1 MKRYISLWLVCLL
14 AVFSM
19 TARAQEGIETKARP
33 DFPALPFTLNYTAPE
48 HAASF
53 SLSANGTTLLAS
65 PTTLHAGTQV
75 KLTTAP
81 AAGYQMAFGYP
92 RVYRTGTPAT
102 TVPVMP
108 VSGSDNAYTFTM
120 PSYPATVEARYEKIP
135 HPITFATP
143 ANGTLAL
150 SAAGTPLASGAKLA
164 PGTVVTIT
172 AVPAAGYRMASGY
185 PKARVTDS
193 NIYEVE
199 VRPVS
204 GRDNTYTFTV
214 PDFQIAGITVVVQ
227 YEKIPYAVSFTAP
240 ANGTLALDTAGT
252 KLASGTKLIPGTQVT
267 VTAAPAEGYQ
277 MISGCP
283 RVKPYSGPEAPLQAT
298 PVDGRDNTY
307 TFTMPDYPVEVEV
320 KYEKIPQAVTFAD
333 PANGT
338 LALSVNGNPLTSGDK
353 LALFKEVKITATPDE
368 GYQMVFGSLKVF
380 GNDETGKEIIVPL
393 EKGNGVTCFL
403 MPAFEVKVEVEF
415 EEIPKAKSSETRLSS
430 LSYQVGGETEKPIP
444 GFLASTIAYDVV
456 LPSTTSR
463 SATLTLSGQPVDTKA
478 TVAPTAA
485 TVQLVD
491 GKAKATLVVTAEDG
505 QAKRT
510 YAVNFTVAPQPI
522 CYVTIQQ
529 PEGGTIS
536 LSYKENK
543 EQIVK
548 SGDVVPVGTVLS
560 LAHTALPN
568 YEFFNYKMYVNG
580 TIQGTAVSEYT
591 VSGDNLKITAQ
602 FNPQSTVPPEEIATI
617 GTPAVPKEKEGQDM
631 NVPTDDN
638 PIVIIP
644 DAVSLPSDTELSSLR
659 LVKEDIEDPAKKAEI
674 EEKAEAAAQD
684 AGIAPDAPKI
694 VMEVTLVKVTTKIS
708 GDNETTTTAVTPV
721 QPSDIVTVRIP
732 YPEGVRKDQHDIVI
746 IHLRSDGVVDVYS
759 EAKDNLIL
767 KEDYMEI
774 SVTSF
779 SPFVVSYTDKPDKPE
794 YPDQPDTPDT
804 PDTPT
809 SNASV
814 EGGMAVWTSANALH
828 IRADRPAEAWVVG
841 LSGAS
846 RARFAVVPGE
856 TRYALP
862 AGVYLVRIAD
872 QTYKVRIRN

>member
-1 MKRYISLWLVCLL
+1 M
-14 AVFSM
+14 
-19 TARAQEGIETKARP
+19 
-33 DFPALPFTLNYTAPE
+33 
-48 HAASF
+48 
-53 SLSANGTTLLAS
+53 
-65 PTTLHAGTQV
+65 
-75 KLTTAP
+75 
-81 AAGYQMAFGYP
+81 
-92 RVYRTGTPAT
+92 
-102 TVPVMP
+102 
-108 VSGSDNAYTFTM
+108 
-120 PSYPATVEARYEKIP
+120 
-135 HPITFATP
+135 
-143 ANGTLAL
+143 

-252 KLASGTKLIPGTQVT
+252 KLASGAKLIPGTQVT
-267 VTAAPAEGYQ
+267 LTAVPDVGYQ
-277 MISGCP
+277 MVSGYP
-283 RVKPYSGPEAPLQAT
+283 KVKPYNGPEAPLQAT

-307 TFTMPDYPVEVEV
+307 TFTMPDYSVEVEV

-353 LALFKEVKITATPDE
+353 LAFFKEVTITATPDE
-368 GYQMVFGSLKVF
+368 GCQMVFGSLKVF
-380 GNDETGKEIIVPL
+380 GNDEIGKEIIVPL
-393 EKGNGVTCFL
+393 EKGNGATCFL
-403 MPAFEVKVEVEF
+403 MPAFEVKVEVRF
-415 EEIPKAKSSETRLSS
+415 ERSPAAQSSETRLSS
-430 LSYQVGGETEKPIP
+430 LSYQVGGETAKSIP

-510 YAVNFTVAPQPI
+510 YAVNFTVAPQPV

-536 LSYKENK
+536 VSYKK
-543 EQIVK
+543 EGKEVVVK
-548 SGDVVPVGTVLS
+548 SGDAVLQNIELN
-560 LAHTALPN
+560 LANTALQN
-568 YEFFNYKMYVNG
+568 YEFKEYSVDGSSQTAETVNIG
-580 TIQGTAVSEYT
+580 TCLSKT
-591 VSGDNLKITAQ
+591 ITAAFTQ
-602 FNPQSTVPPEEIATI
+602 ESSVPPEEAATI
-617 GTPAVPKEKEGQDM
+617 GTPAVPKEKNGQDM

-659 LVKEDIEDPAKKAEI
+659 LVKEDIEDSEKKAEI

-708 GDNETTTTAVTPV
+708 SDNETTTTAVTPV

-732 YPEGVRKDQHDIVI
+732 YPEGVNRDQHNIVI

-759 EAKDNLIL
+759 EAKGNLIL

-774 SVTSF
+774 SVASF
-779 SPFVVSYTDKPDKPE
+779 SPFVVSYTPKSGPVDPGYPDK
-794 YPDQPDTPDT
+794 PDTPDT

-828 IRADRPAEAWVVG
+828 IRADRPAEAWLVG

>member
-92 RVYRTGTPAT
+92 KVYRTGTPAT